1 MTLWESCIFSEHK
14 YIYFIIKGNF
24 VEILWFARV
33 PGLGALRRFS
43 GLGGRG
49 VGAGGS
55 VKNVGRKWACRE
67 TELIELLAAQLT
79 PSSELQIAAD

>member
-24 VEILWFARV
+24 VEILWFAHV

-43 GLGGRG
+43 GLGG
-49 VGAGGS
+49 GGS
-55 VKNVGRKWACRE
+55 VKNVGRKWGCRE
-67 TELIELLAAQLT
+67 TQLIELLAAQLT
-79 PSSELQIAAD
+79 SSSELQIAAVS